1 MVKMLPK
8 NEKGL
13 EKEYQRCQK
22 SFVTVNKESYKDY
35 FEEAF
40 SDLESADKEE
50 NDKWAIAKAYQAL
63 FLYCNGLLVKKTG
76 FYSKDHGCVI
86 IGLFKNN
93 IVSKEILEKIHKM
106 LEEKKKVF
114 TEIELKDNFFEE
126 ISKIR
131 ISRNK
136 YLYLP
141 KTQRELKESPKQRVK
156 EVKEII
162 KILSEIE

>member
-1 MVKMLPK
+1 MKMLPK
-8 NEKGL
+8 DNKAL
-13 EKEYQRCQK
+13 EREYIRCKK
-22 SFVTVNKESYKDY
+22 SFVTVSKESYQDY
-35 FEEAF
+35 FEEAY
-40 SDLESADKEE
+40 SDLYSADMEE

-93 IVSKEILEKIHKM
+93 VVSKETLEKINKM

-114 TEIELKDNFFEE
+114 TEIELKNNFFEE

-141 KTQRELKESPKQRVK
+141 KTQRELKESPKQRIN

>member
-1 MVKMLPK
+1 MLPK
-8 NEKGL
+8 DDNAL
-13 EKEYQRCQK
+13 EKEYNRCQK
-22 SFVTVNKESYKDY
+22 SFVTVSKESYKDY
-35 FEEAF
+35 FEEAY
-40 SDLESADKEE
+40 SDLDSADKEE

-93 IVSKEILEKIHKM
+93 IVPKEILEKIHNL
-106 LEEKKKVF
+106 LEDKKKIFKEV
-114 TEIELKDNFFEE
+114 ELKNNFFEE
-126 ISKIR
+126 ISGIR
-131 ISRNK
+131 IARNK

-141 KTQRELKESPKQRVK
+141 KTQRKLKESPKERIK

-162 KILSEIE
+162 KILAEIE

>member
-1 MVKMLPK
+1 MLPK
-8 NEKGL
+8 DNNAL
-13 EKEYQRCQK
+13 ESEYKRCQK
-22 SFVTVNKESYKDY
+22 SFVAVSRESYKDY
-35 FEEAF
+35 FEEAY
-40 SDLESADKEE
+40 SDLDSADKED
-50 NDKWAIAKAYQAL
+50 NDKWAITKAYQAL

-93 IVSKEILEKIHKM
+93 IVSKEILEKIRNM

-126 ISKIR
+126 ISGIR
-131 ISRNK
+131 IARNK

-141 KTQRELKESPKQRVK
+141 KTQRKLKESPKERIK

-162 KILSEIE
+162 KILGDVE